1 MTRRARIAAVV
12 VVAALVEFSMS
23 ATGMAPSLPLVASLV
38 ALVAAI
44 AFLVHDLQRAVL
56 AVRWEGPVGATP
68 PATGRDMRVNVLR
81 MRLAAS
87 DRHGSTA
94 RQLYASLVELID
106 DHLLGV
112 HGIDRAEDPDAAEA
126 VLGPELNRF
135 VASGQPPARLT
146 SVRVLRGIV
155 QRIEQL

>member
-23 ATGMAPSLPLVASLV
+23 ATGMGPSLPLVASLV

-112 HGIDRAEDPDAAEA
+112 HGIDRAEA
-126 VLGPELNRF
+126 VLGPVLNRF